1 MVASIGELKI
11 ELREIRVSLEKAIS
25 ENQKD
30 DDVLEEKVWNF
41 YSKLERLSAIMKLR
55 LSLEDPPHQISIP
68 KSEGSPLELLNT
80 ALNHLK
86 EADDLV
92 NSGNDSSLLRS
103 AQAARNSLRCYLT
116 VKRRARAGEAR
127 TKIRASR
134 SRQVPSSS

>member
-1 MVASIGELKI
+1 VAASIGELAI
-11 ELREIRVSLEKAIS
+11 ELREVRVSLEKAIS

-30 DDVLEEKVWNF
+30 DDLLEEKVWNF

-55 LSLEDPPHQISIP
+55 LSLEDPPHRISIP
-68 KSEGSPLELLNT
+68 KSEGSPLAFLDT
-80 ALNHLK
+80 ALNHMK
-86 EADDLV
+86 EADDQV
-92 NSGNDSSLLRS
+92 NSGNDLSLLRS

-116 VKRRARAGEAR
+116 VKRRARASEAR